1 MRWFLILLFSCSF
14 CVQAQDDLLARE
26 YVNNGAFEKALVI
39 YKKLHEEKPTNSYY
53 VSQLVT
59 CYQQLEDYTTAE
71 TVLKERLKISQYPVN
86 YVELGYNY
94 QLQKDTLN
102 AQKNYNLAII
112 SINERANYAYGVG
125 RKFQEYSLL
134 DEAIATYELAM
145 QIEPAIEFN
154 MQLAAIY
161 GEKGQIDQMFNSYLN
176 FGLTNEG
183 SRDAIKR
190 FIGEFISENP
200 DDVNNTLLRK
210 VLLKRIQSQPDLYWS
225 DMLSWLFVQQKQYD
239 KAFAQEKALFKRDPQ
254 QDLTRLVDLAE
265 TAKIDEVYNK
275 ALEIF
280 NYVIENALNPA
291 LLLFANQRILEIK
304 TQTAT
309 VKDYDEINNIYK
321 SLLETYGKTSES
333 VDLTVS
339 YAHFLAF
346 YLKDTNKA
354 ISVLKEALD
363 LRVSEPKKAE
373 IKIELGDILV
383 FEERFNEALIYYSQ
397 VQKTLKNSTLSQV
410 ARFKV
415 AKASYYKGDF
425 DWAESQLKILKS
437 SVSQLTANDA
447 LDLKLLISDNRQEDS
462 LQVALTQYAKAD
474 LMAFQNKAEGAI
486 SLLETI
492 KQEHKTKS
500 IIAQVLLKQA
510 QLYEKQLNFDKAK
523 ENYIT
528 LITNYKDSVL
538 TDDAIF
544 ALAMLQ
550 LNQLNNPEEAK
561 KGFETII
568 FEHADS
574 IYFTEAR
581 KKYRTLRGDSV
592 Q

>member
-1 MRWFLILLFSCSF
+1 M
-14 CVQAQDDLLARE
+14 
-26 YVNNGAFEKALVI
+26 
-39 YKKLHEEKPTNSYY
+39 
-53 VSQLVT
+53 
-59 CYQQLEDYTTAE
+59 
-71 TVLKERLKISQYPVN
+71 
-86 YVELGYNY
+86 
-94 QLQKDTLN
+94 
-102 AQKNYNLAII
+102 AII

-568 FEHADS
+568 FEP
-574 IYFTEAR
+574 
-581 KKYRTLRGDSV
+581 LRRFGRNAQQSRI

>member
-14 CVQAQDDLLARE
+14 YVQAQDDLLARE
-26 YVNNGAFEKALVI
+26 YINNGAFEKALVI

-102 AQKNYNLAII
+102 AQKNYDLAII
-112 SINERANYAYGVG
+112 SIKERANYAYGVG

-176 FGLTNEG
+176 FGLTNEA

-265 TAKIDEVYNK
+265 TAKIDEVYSK

-280 NYVIENALNPA
+280 NYVIENAQNPA

-309 VKDYDEINNIYK
+309 VKNYDEINNIYK

-474 LMAFQNKAEGAI
+474 LIAFQNKTEAAI

-550 LNQLNNPEEAK
+550 LNQLNNPDEAK

-581 KKYRTLRGDSV
+581 KKYRALRGDNL
-592 Q
+592 

>member
-14 CVQAQDDLLARE
+14 YVQAQDDLLARE
-26 YVNNGAFEKALVI
+26 YINNGAFEKALVI

-102 AQKNYNLAII
+102 AQKNYDLAII

-265 TAKIDEVYNK
+265 TAKIDEVYSK

-280 NYVIENALNPA
+280 NYVIENAQNPA

-309 VKDYDEINNIYK
+309 VKDYDEINNIYE
-321 SLLETYGKTSES
+321 SLLKTYGKTSES
-333 VDLTVS
+333 IDLTVS

-354 ISVLKEALD
+354 ISVLKESLD

-474 LMAFQNKAEGAI
+474 LMAFQNKTEGAI

-510 QLYEKQLNFDKAK
+510 QLYEKQLNFEKAK

-528 LITNYKDSVL
+528 LITNYKDSIL
-538 TDDAIF
+538 ADDAIF

-550 LNQLNNPEEAK
+550 LNQLNNPDEAK

-568 FEHADS
+568 FEHDDS

-581 KKYRTLRGDSV
+581 KKYRTLRGDNL

>member
-1 MRWFLILLFSCSF
+1 MRWLWILLFSWSLG
-14 CVQAQDDLLARE
+14 VQAQDDLLARE
-26 YVNNGAFEKALVI
+26 YINSGAFEKALVI
-39 YKKLHEEKPTNSYY
+39 YKKLYEEKPTNSFYT
-53 VSQLVT
+53 SQLVS
-59 CYQQLEDYTTAE
+59 CYQQLEDYTSAE
-71 TVLKERLKISQYPVN
+71 NILKDRLKISQYPVN
-86 YVELGYNY
+86 FVELGYNY
-94 QLQKDTLN
+94 QLQKDSLN
-102 AQKNYNLAII
+102 AQKNYDKAIS
-112 SINERANYAYGVG
+112 SINERANYSYGVG

-134 DEAIATYELAM
+134 DEAIKTYELAM
-145 QIEPAIEFN
+145 QIEPALEFN

-176 FGLTNEG
+176 FGLINES

-190 FIGEFISENP
+190 FIGEFITENS
-200 DDVNNTLLRK
+200 DDTNNILLRK

-225 DMLSWLFVQQKQYD
+225 DMLSWLFVQQKQYN
-239 KAFAQEKALFKRDPQ
+239 KAFAQEKALYKRET
-254 QDLTRLVDLAE
+254 QDVTRLVDLAE
-265 TAKIDEVYNK
+265 TAKTDEVYDRS
-275 ALEIF
+275 LEIF
-280 NYVIENALNPA
+280 NYVIENAQSPA
-291 LLLFANQRILEIK
+291 LLLFANQRVLEIK
-304 TQTAT
+304 TKTAT
-309 VKDYDEINNIYK
+309 TKDYEEISAIYE
-321 SLLETYGKTSES
+321 SLLDTYGKTSES

-346 YLKDTNKA
+346 YKNNTSKA
-354 ISVLKEALD
+354 ISTLKQALD
-363 LRVSEPKKAE
+363 LKVSEPKKAE

-425 DWAESQLKILKS
+425 TWAESQLKVLKS

-474 LMAFQNKAEGAI
+474 LMAFQNKTVAAI

-492 KQEHKTKS
+492 KESQKTKS
-500 IIAQVLLKQA
+500 IIPQVLLKQA
-510 QLYEKQLNFDKAK
+510 QLYEKQAQFEKAK
-523 ENYIT
+523 VNYES
-528 LITNYKDSVL
+528 LIATYKESIL
-538 TDDAIF
+538 ADDAIF
-544 ALAMLQ
+544 ALALLE
-550 LNQLNNPEEAK
+550 LNQLNNPEAAK

-581 KKYRTLRGDSV
+581 KKFRTLRGDTL

>member
-14 CVQAQDDLLARE
+14 YVQAQDDLLARE
-26 YVNNGAFEKALVI
+26 YINNGAFEKALVI
-39 YKKLHEEKPTNSYY
+39 YKKLHDEKPTNSYY

-59 CYQQLEDYTTAE
+59 CYQQLEEYTSAE

-102 AQKNYNLAII
+102 AQKNYDLAII

-176 FGLTNEG
+176 FGLTNEA

-239 KAFAQEKALFKRDPQ
+239 KAFAQEKALFKRDSQ

-265 TAKIDEVYNK
+265 TAKIDEIYSK

-280 NYVIENALNPA
+280 NYVIENAQNPA

-309 VKDYDEINNIYK
+309 VKNYVEINNIYK

-474 LMAFQNKAEGAI
+474 LMAFQNKTEGAI

-550 LNQLNNPEEAK
+550 LNQLNNPDEAK
-561 KGFETII
+561 KEFETII

>member
-1 MRWFLILLFSCSF
+1 MRWLWILLFSWSLG
-14 CVQAQDDLLARE
+14 VQAQDDLLARE
-26 YVNNGAFEKALVI
+26 YINSGAFEKALVI
-39 YKKLHEEKPTNSYY
+39 YKKLYEEKPTNSFYT
-53 VSQLVT
+53 SQLVS
-59 CYQQLEDYTTAE
+59 CYQQLEDYTSAE
-71 TVLKERLKISQYPVN
+71 NILKDRLKISQYPVN
-86 YVELGYNY
+86 FVELGYNY
-94 QLQKDTLN
+94 QLQKDSLN
-102 AQKNYNLAII
+102 AQKNYDKAIS
-112 SINERANYAYGVG
+112 SINERANYSYGVG

-134 DEAIATYELAM
+134 DEAIKTYELAM
-145 QIEPAIEFN
+145 QIEPALEFN

-176 FGLTNEG
+176 FGLINES

-190 FIGEFISENP
+190 FIGEFITENS
-200 DDVNNTLLRK
+200 DDTNNILLRK

-225 DMLSWLFVQQKQYD
+225 DMLSWLFVQQKQYN
-239 KAFAQEKALFKRDPQ
+239 KAFAQEKALYKRET
-254 QDLTRLVDLAE
+254 QDVTRLVDLAE
-265 TAKIDEVYNK
+265 TAKTDEVYDRS
-275 ALEIF
+275 LEIF
-280 NYVIENALNPA
+280 NYVIENAQSPA
-291 LLLFANQRILEIK
+291 LLLFANQRVLEIK
-304 TQTAT
+304 TKTAT
-309 VKDYDEINNIYK
+309 TKDYEEISAIYE
-321 SLLETYGKTSES
+321 SLLDTYGKTSES

-346 YLKDTNKA
+346 YKNNTSKA
-354 ISVLKEALD
+354 ISTLKQALD
-363 LRVSEPKKAE
+363 LKVSEPKKAE

-425 DWAESQLKILKS
+425 TWAESQLKVLKS

-474 LMAFQNKAEGAI
+474 LMAFQNKTVAAI

-492 KQEHKTKS
+492 KESQKTKS
-500 IIAQVLLKQA
+500 IIPQVLLKQA
-510 QLYEKQLNFDKAK
+510 QLYEKQAQFEKAK
-523 ENYIT
+523 VNYES
-528 LITNYKDSVL
+528 LIATYKESIL
-538 TDDAIF
+538 ADDAIF
-544 ALAMLQ
+544 ALALLE
-550 LNQLNNPEEAK
+550 LNQLKNPEAAK

-581 KKYRTLRGDSV
+581 KKFRTLRGDTL